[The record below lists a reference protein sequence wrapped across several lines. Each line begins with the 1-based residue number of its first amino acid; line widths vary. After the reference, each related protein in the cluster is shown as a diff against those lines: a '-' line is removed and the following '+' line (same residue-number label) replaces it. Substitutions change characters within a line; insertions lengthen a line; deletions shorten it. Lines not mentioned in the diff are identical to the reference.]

1 MTAVSERLN
10 QISLSKDKSDL
21 RCDRRTNFQTR
32 GLSVQYNVHSL
43 FFCTWNFYCLIQLH
57 FRHEFLIFEIKDTRT
72 GNCKI

>member
-10 QISLSKDKSDL
+10 HISLSKDKSDL

-43 FFCTWNFYCLIQLH
+43 FFVRGTVIV
-57 FRHEFLIFEIKDTRT
+57 
-72 GNCKI
+72 